1 MIARLAAPV
10 PVIVVLALVLAAAC
24 SDSGGDTAPEPAA
37 TQERAATATPV
48 PVATPTQPP
57 ATEADADALDGSGG
71 SGPALGETIVAPEG
85 QRATEAPLLTPVSL
99 KIGQKLASPSLVS
112 GLTID
117 FVEVLEDTRCEG
129 SGCEGP
135 GSATVRVKT
144 ASGVLDTGETT
155 LVIEGGQTEPTV
167 KKLGKFSAVL
177 VSLEPVPGPGETIDP
192 ADYVGTFAVLQ

>member
-1 MIARLAAPV
+1 MSGRLAA
-10 PVIVVLALVLAAAC
+10 IALATLALVLAAAAC
-24 SDSGGDTAPEPAA
+24 SDSGDGASDPAPEPVA
-37 TQERAATATPV
+37 TAERAATATPE
-48 PVATPTQPP
+48 PVATPTR
-57 ATEADADALDGSGG
+57 AVAAEVEEEAGSGA
-71 SGPALGETIVAPEG
+71 SGPSLGETIVAPEG

-99 KIGQKLASPSLVS
+99 RIGQKLASPSLVS

-129 SGCEGP
+129 SGCDGP
-135 GSATVRVKT
+135 GSATVRIKT

-192 ADYVGTFAVLQ
+192 DDYVGTFAVLQ

>member
-1 MIARLAAPV
+1 MIGRLTVCGLAAV
-10 PVIVVLALVLAAAC
+10 ALLLVAAAC
-24 SDSGGDTAPEPAA
+24 SDSGTADAPETEPEASG
-37 TQERAATATPV
+37 QSSATPTPE
-48 PVATPTQPP
+48 PVATPTVSRAPSSD
-57 ATEADADALDGSGG
+57 ESGDSGS
-71 SGPALGETIVAPEG
+71 SGLNLGETIIAPEG

-99 KIGQKLASPSLVS
+99 KIGQKLASPDLVS

-129 SGCEGP
+129 AGCESP
-135 GSATVRVKT
+135 GSATVRIKT
-144 ASGVLDTGETT
+144 ASGTLDTGETT

-192 ADYVGTFAVLQ
+192 ADYVGTFTVLQ